1 MSSKSGK
8 TVQKNAAPG
17 QWLLDLIQGGMP
29 TSSKPEGESQ
39 SEVTRGRRWEEQ
51 GWGGEAGIRQ
61 AKCHITRQI
70 QLIRMYC
77 VFQNYCK
84 SGFLGLGTQL
94 DGAVFSLQA

>member
-17 QWLLDLIQGGMP
+17 QWLLDLIQGGTP

-39 SEVTRGRRWEEQ
+39 SEVTRGHRWEEQ

-61 AKCHITRQI
+61 AKCHITSLI

-77 VFQNYCK
+77 VFQNH
-84 SGFLGLGTQL
+84 
-94 DGAVFSLQA
+94 